1 MAYVRVSRATLQ
13 PAPIAVVAPG
23 AAGGGRPEPIGA
35 AADGGGTTTTSIVA
49 RAAPGGL
56 VAERPYWI
64 AGYGC
69 IAVGFVAALVLNA
82 VIRPSEYKAAA
93 GFDAFAAFYIV
104 AQSLERFFEPVT
116 NFIKGS
122 AGGADQVPAAGA
134 NAPLAGALAP
144 AGVPNAPGAP
154 IPGPSMT
161 RPQAVAALDQALA
174 TASSSMD
181 TTEVKAAVVAAAT
194 AKATID
200 QIRSNAAILVWG
212 AQSGLAMLACG
223 AMGLFLLR
231 GVGAAGVPVPID
243 ILVTGIAIGG
253 GSKALHDLIKSV
265 QASKENKQDPA
276 EAGGSA

>member
-1 MAYVRVSRATLQ
+1 MAYVRVSRATVQ
-13 PAPIAVVAPG
+13 NAPIAVVAPG
-23 AAGGGRPEPIGA
+23 AAGSGRSEPIGA
-35 AADGGGTTTTSIVA
+35 AADGGATSTSVVA
-49 RAAPGGL
+49 KAVSGGL

-82 VIRPSEYKAAA
+82 VIRPSEYKATA

-122 AGGADQVPAAGA
+122 AGGGDQASAPVAGANAPAAGA
-134 NAPLAGALAP
+134 NAQ
-144 AGVPNAPGAP
+144 GVPGPV
-154 IPGPSMT
+154 PSMT

-181 TTEVKAAVVAAAT
+181 ATEVKTAVAAAAT

-200 QIRSNAAILVWG
+200 QIRSNAGILVWG
-212 AQSGLAMLACG
+212 AQSGLAMIACG

-231 GVGAAGVPVPID
+231 GVGAAGVPVPVD

-276 EAGGSA
+276 ETGGSA